1 MDAQEA
7 INTIW
12 KNACFKCKHAD
23 FRCTAYKN
31 CEYSGERNYIESKTY
46 CGGNYSGIIGRF
58 KRAWKAF
65 FGKPVCYSGVYIENS
80 DRVKDFL
87 QKCMVLVNNG
97 EYANK

>member
-23 FRCTAYKN
+23 SDFRCTACKN

-65 FGKPVCYSGVYIENS
+65 FGKTGMLFWRVYRKFRQSKGFFTE
-80 DRVKDFL
+80 
-87 QKCMVLVNNG
+87 MYG
-97 EYANK
+97 TG